1 MQGYVSITP
10 LQLDRTFREAFHG
23 LERWLEGVL

>member
-10 LQLDRTFREAFHG
+10 LQLDRTFGDGFKSLG
-23 LERWLEGVL
+23 VWLEGMG

>member
-10 LQLDRTFREAFHG
+10 LQLDRTFHEAFGG
-23 LERWLEGVL
+23 LDEWLGGLT

>member
-10 LQLDRTFREAFHG
+10 LQLDRTYQDGFSSLNG
-23 LERWLEGVL
+23 WLEGLG